1 MACLILTFIGYVFM
15 VKGLNRRRDLKASEG
30 YIEYMV
36 DRGDGGGRMGV
47 SVDSDHT
54 DVEDKAFRYTI

>member
-1 MACLILTFIGYVFM
+1 MACLILTLFVYVFM
-15 VKGLNRRRDLKASEG
+15 VKRLNRRRDRKASEG
-30 YIEYMV
+30 YFEYIV
-36 DRGDGGGRMGV
+36 DRGDGSGCMGI